1 MSEIVKD
8 PEILGGMPVFAG
20 TRVPVKN
27 LFDALIGGDSIPEF
41 LDDFPTVT
49 FEQVQAVLENT
60 EGISF
65 DPAVCHGKPVIKGT
79 RVLVSSILGA
89 LAGGDSQEDVER
101 DYAITSGQVEAAL
114 QFASD
119 K

>member
-1 MSEIVKD
+1 MGIVLGIWVLGSSFWVGNKGQPAVLLWIGDRVRFGDMSEIVKD

-49 FEQVQAVLENT
+49 FEQVQAVLAEAEHAIEN
-60 EGISF
+60 
-65 DPAVCHGKPVIKGT
+65 PV
-79 RVLVSSILGA
+79 
-89 LAGGDSQEDVER
+89 
-101 DYAITSGQVEAAL
+101 AA
-114 QFASD
+114 
-119 K
+119 

>member
-1 MSEIVKD
+1 MGIVLGIWVLGSSFWVGNKGQPAVLLWIGDRVRFGDMSEIVKD

-49 FEQVQAVLENT
+49 FEQVQAVLTEAEHAIEN
-60 EGISF
+60 
-65 DPAVCHGKPVIKGT
+65 PV
-79 RVLVSSILGA
+79 
-89 LAGGDSQEDVER
+89 
-101 DYAITSGQVEAAL
+101 AA
-114 QFASD
+114 
-119 K
+119 

>member
-49 FEQVQAVLENT
+49 LEQVQALLSEAEHAIEN
-60 EGISF
+60 
-65 DPAVCHGKPVIKGT
+65 PV
-79 RVLVSSILGA
+79 
-89 LAGGDSQEDVER
+89 
-101 DYAITSGQVEAAL
+101 AA
-114 QFASD
+114 
-119 K
+119 